1 MFSWLG
7 KRNVIPTLREQGGGA
22 LHGLRRTALGAVT
35 HVESLLELFRLELRE
50 FGRRQ
55 ARRVAAIVLGV
66 GLLLVSYLLFC
77 VVLCVL
83 LSLWMHLLA
92 AVAIV
97 FAINVLAGGTA
108 LAVGLRMRAGA
119 LAPATMQE
127 LKTDFQ
133 CLKIA
138 IGENRKS

>member
-1 MFSWLG
+1 MFSWFG
-7 KRNVIPTLREQGGGA
+7 KRDVVRTLREQGGDA
-22 LHGLRRTALGAVT
+22 VTGLRRITLGAVD
-35 HVESLLELFRLELRE
+35 HAEALLELFRMELRE
-50 FGRRQ
+50 FGQRQ

-77 VVLCVL
+77 AGLCVM
-83 LSLWMHLLA
+83 LSLWMDWLP

-97 FAINVLAGGTA
+97 FFANA
-108 LAVGLRMRAGA
+108 LAGA
-119 LAPATMQE
+119 LALGIGLKMRVGPLAPATQQE